1 VTSLILQTASRTLF
15 HTLIVFSLFM
25 LFAGHNAPGG
35 GFIGGLVVAI
45 ALAFRY
51 VAEGAEDVRRLMRV
65 SAPAILGAGLL
76 LAAGAGAVAA
86 AAGRAFLESATLD
99 LYGLPVFGDIHVGSV
114 VLFDAG
120 VYLVVVGLTLAVLD
134 TLGGEMDA

>member
-1 VTSLILQTASRTLF
+1 MSSVILQTASRTLF
-15 HTLIVFSLFM
+15 HTLVVFSLFL

-51 VAEGAEDVRRLMRV
+51 VAEGADDVRRLVRAG
-65 SAPAILGAGLL
+65 APTIIGAGLL
-76 LAAGAGAVAA
+76 LAGGAGIATA
-86 AAGRAFLESATLD
+86 AAGGAFLESVTLD
-99 LYGLPVFGDIHVGSV
+99 LLGLPVVGDIHLSSV
-114 VLFDAG
+114 VAFDTG
-120 VYLVVVGLTLAVLD
+120 VYLIVVGLAVAALE